1 MSEEVFHSKRQH
13 TEGKSA
19 GAHSQEQQRLILEI
33 ASRALESGE
42 RDPEDV
48 FQVAAKI
55 SQKAHLVENVRA
67 YASRALF
74 RVKKRPQ
81 IDAEQLSDIRHANA
95 LSDASQ
101 VEQIEAQILVRE
113 LLDRLQ
119 ETDREIFIRRMNGQ
133 TCPEIDEAMNLQPRT
148 SEKRTLICKNALRRA
163 VKKKLDL

>member
-33 ASRALESGE
+33 ASKALESGE
-42 RDPEDV
+42 RDPDEV
-48 FQVAAKI
+48 FQVATRI
-55 SQKAHLVENVRA
+55 GQKADLVENLRA

-95 LSDASQ
+95 LTDASQ
-101 VEQIEAQILVRE
+101 IEQIEAQILVRE

-119 ETDREIFIRRMNGQ
+119 ETDREIFIRRMNGE

-148 SEKRTLICKNALRRA
+148 SEKRTFICKNALRRA